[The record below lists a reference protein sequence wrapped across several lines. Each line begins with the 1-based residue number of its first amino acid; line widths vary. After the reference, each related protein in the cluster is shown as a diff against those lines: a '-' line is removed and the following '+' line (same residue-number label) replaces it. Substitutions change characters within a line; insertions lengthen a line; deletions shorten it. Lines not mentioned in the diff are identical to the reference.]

1 MLLNNKNKTVT
12 VNFPVQYVMHV
23 FTCIHV
29 HAWMPHYIILYVN
42 MYILSICQSV
52 RKAEENEEHTLDED
66 LVVHEL
72 NEQTIE
78 IEELQAQLKDSEG
91 NDNNDDY
98 ELTINDDDHQLTEF
112 NSHGYFLH
120 VLQPDPIAD
129 LSASKRDVEDKT
141 HKIMALIQHTS
152 DLDTLQTIKTHLQ
165 SAISILEAKKEYVY
179 DDKENFI
186 PNIAPA
192 PNSNHVTQ
200 KSFFSTKKKKTTKL
214 RFAKPFLYK
223 KQKQKQK

>member
-1 MLLNNKNKTVT
+1 M
-12 VNFPVQYVMHV
+12 
-23 FTCIHV
+23 
-29 HAWMPHYIILYVN
+29 
-42 MYILSICQSV
+42 SICEKGTEEDKV
-52 RKAEENEEHTLDED
+52 TEENEEHTLAEN
-66 LVVHEL
+66 LVHEL
-72 NEQTIE
+72 NEQTME

-98 ELTINDDDHQLTEF
+98 ELMINDGDDQLTEF
-112 NSHGYFLH
+112 NSHGYLLH

-152 DLDTLQTIKTHLQ
+152 DLDTVKTHIQ

-179 DDKENFI
+179 DDKEKFI

-200 KSFFSTKKKKTTKL
+200 KRFFSTKKKKTTC
-214 RFAKPFLYK
+214 
-223 KQKQKQK
+223 